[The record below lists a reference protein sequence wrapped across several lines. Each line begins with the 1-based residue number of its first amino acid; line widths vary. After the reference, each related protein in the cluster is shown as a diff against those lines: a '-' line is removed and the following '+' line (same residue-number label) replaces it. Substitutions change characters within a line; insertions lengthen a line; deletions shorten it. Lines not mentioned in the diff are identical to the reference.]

1 MCEQQGV
8 INDTQKDAVMRI
20 QLLYVIDT
28 IALALLITIAVYIV
42 MNVSSGTSTIDG
54 DLLRQILLAY
64 ILVLLSK
71 IAYVKV
77 PQYYKSY
84 KSGKPE

>member
-1 MCEQQGV
+1 M
-8 INDTQKDAVMRI
+8 IDA
-20 QLLYVIDT
+20 
-28 IALALLITIAVYIV
+28 IALVLLITIAVYIV

-54 DLLRQILLAY
+54 DLLRQMLLAY

-77 PQYYKSY
+77 PQYHKSY